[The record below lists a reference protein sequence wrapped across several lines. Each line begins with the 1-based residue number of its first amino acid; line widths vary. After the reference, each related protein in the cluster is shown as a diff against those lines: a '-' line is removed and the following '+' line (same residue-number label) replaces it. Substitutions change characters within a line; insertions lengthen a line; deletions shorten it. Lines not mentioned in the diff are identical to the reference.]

1 MNQNNTEKL
10 YTLKEACELLSI
22 STATGRNWIK
32 SGRLVPVARPDN
44 KPVFTKTALFSL
56 RDALSSGTL
65 SGLKSR
71 RNKSYISEASLCR
84 SYISKTSA
92 NQEALNKLLE
102 TLSEENILLN
112 DTTLLCLL
120 RDCAEKLMLS
130 SGLTMSDCYTTLL
143 DDLIPAKEFLSCK
156 EMFPFF
162 REVFYTYIPD
172 EDTLG
177 FLYMSLC
184 SLKDRKSSGSYYT
197 PAWLA
202 KRLVET
208 HLSVLPAAQTILDPS
223 CGTGVFLLQ
232 LPKHLPLSH
241 LFGSDLNP
249 VSVALTRIN
258 LAIKYR
264 ISSLEEAEC
273 LKHHIVVSDF
283 LQRKS
288 ETEKL
293 PTSFTNNSFDIILGN
308 PPWGARVSAKEKEN
322 YRRHFSCAIGNSLET
337 FELFIE
343 QSLNLLSEKGIL
355 SFVLPESVLTVKS
368 HTPIRQLLLDKTSVL
383 SVEYLGEVFDQVHCP
398 SIILTVTTNTRQ
410 PFFKNVTVY
419 TKEETFST
427 KADRLYA
434 ADFFQFHL
442 TDEEY
447 AILQKISNCSDHTTL
462 VENSIFALGI
472 VTGNNTARLSKT
484 PAPGL
489 EPVIKGTDISK
500 YHINSHSGYLAFQPE
515 LFQQVAP
522 ESLYRAP
529 EKLFYRFINK
539 QLIFAYDNTGLLSLN
554 SCNIL
559 IPQIKGLSIKYVLAV
574 LNSSVAQFFFEKTFR
589 SVKVLRS
596 HLEQI
601 PIPLADKET
610 QEEIVALAEQLMHL
624 PENTAQYK
632 EIYSLLDRKIADL
645 FGLTAEEYERISF

>member
-32 SGRLVPVARPDN
+32 SGRLVPVAHPDN
-44 KPVFTKTALFSL
+44 KPFFAETALFSL

-71 RNKSYISEASLCR
+71 RNKSCICEASSCR

-92 NQEALNKLLE
+92 NQESLNKLLE
-102 TLSEENILLN
+102 TLSKENILLN
-112 DTTLLCLL
+112 DTTLSYLL
-120 RDCAEKLMLS
+120 RDCAEKLILS
-130 SGLTMSDCYTTLL
+130 SGLTMSDCYTALL
-143 DDLIPAKEFLSCK
+143 DDLIPTKEFLSCK
-156 EMFPFF
+156 EMFPSF
-162 REVFYTYIPD
+162 REVSYTYIPD

-184 SLKDRKSSGSYYT
+184 CLKDRKSSGSYYT

-208 HLSVLPAAQTILDPS
+208 HLPDLDAAQTILDPS

-232 LPKHLPLSH
+232 LPKYLPLSH

-249 VSVALTRIN
+249 VSVALTRITM
-258 LAIKYR
+258 AIKYR
-264 ISSLEEAEC
+264 ISSLQEAEC
-273 LKHHIVVSDF
+273 LKHHIIVSDF
-283 LQRKS
+283 LQRES
-288 ETEKL
+288 ATEKL
-293 PTSFTNNSFDIILGN
+293 SDSFTFDIILGN
-308 PPWGARVSAKEKEN
+308 PPWGARLSAKEKEN

-337 FELFIE
+337 FDLFIE
-343 QSLNLLSEKGIL
+343 QSLNLLSDNGIL
-355 SFVLPESVLTVKS
+355 SFVLPEAVLTVKA
-368 HTPIRQLLLDKTSVL
+368 HTPIRRLLLDKTAVL

-398 SIILTVTTNTRQ
+398 SIILTVTANTRQ
-410 PFFKNVTVY
+410 PFFNNVAVY
-419 TKEETFST
+419 TKEDTFST
-427 KADRLYA
+427 GVEHLCS
-434 ADFFQFHL
+434 ADFFPFHIR
-442 TDEEY
+442 DEEY
-447 AILQKISNCSDHTTL
+447 ALLQKITNRSKHTTL
-462 VENSIFALGI
+462 VENSTFALGI
-472 VTGNNTARLSKT
+472 VTGNNNALLSKT

-489 EPVIKGTDISK
+489 EPIIKGTDISK

-522 ESLYRAP
+522 EALYRAP

-559 IPQIKGLSIKYVLAV
+559 IPQFEELSIKYVLAV

-610 QEEIVALAEQLMHL
+610 QEEIIALVEQLMHL
-624 PENTAQYK
+624 PENTAQYR